1 MELKELLSRL
11 PEGSVATRKL
21 RDPEVNIDNICF
33 LTPAT
38 GLPHPNVLYFS
49 DDVHLPEGPIE
60 DIFNVVLFGCQKVP
74 RAILENPSCNVVLL
88 RWSSTPLLAT
98 TKSRG
103 SSSRTSR

>member
-11 PEGSVATRKL
+11 PEGSAATRKL

-49 DDVHLPEGPIE
+49 DDVHLPEAPIE
-60 DIFNVVLFGCQKVP
+60 DIWCCLGARRCRRGCWTIP
-74 RAILENPSCNVVLL
+74 P
-88 RWSSTPLLAT
+88 AT
-98 TKSRG
+98 
-103 SSSRTSR
+103 

>member
-11 PEGSVATRKL
+11 PEGSAATRKL

-49 DDVHLPEGPIE
+49 DDVHLPEAPIE
-60 DIFNVVLFGCQKVP
+60 DIFNVVLFGCQEVP
-74 RAILENPSCNVVLL
+74 KGLLDNPSCNVILL
-88 RWSSTPLLAT
+88 RLEFNPFTCYN
-98 TKSRG
+98 
-103 SSSRTSR
+103 